1 MFDSLKLTSL
11 SLPQITDFLGGS
23 NPHSTVKSLNPIG
36 QKVSIHFRLSKSSSE
51 SSSACNLNHKFIFM
65 RSVCF

>member
-23 NPHSTVKSLNPIG
+23 NPHSTVKSLNLIG
-36 QKVSIHFRLSKSSSE
+36 QKVSIHF
-51 SSSACNLNHKFIFM
+51 
-65 RSVCF
+65 